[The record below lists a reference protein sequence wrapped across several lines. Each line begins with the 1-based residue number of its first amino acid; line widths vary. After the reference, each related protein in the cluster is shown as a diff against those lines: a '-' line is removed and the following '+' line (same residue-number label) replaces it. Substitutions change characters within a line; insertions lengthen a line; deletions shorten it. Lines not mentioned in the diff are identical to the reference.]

1 MVDYFVSRGSGVIR
15 FLRRVFASFSNH
27 DNVKDAAAL
36 SYYTLF
42 SLFPL
47 MLFLVYV
54 GSQFFPSEES
64 RRVLAEYLQ
73 EFFPYGADNL
83 AKILDQTWKARG
95 SIGLLSGVGLW
106 WGASSIFSIM
116 ETSLSKIWESSP
128 RGFWRRRLLGVFS
141 VLALVITYLASFF
154 IGPMTTAILENS
166 GDGRWLVGYLME
178 LVTLTTV
185 MMLIYRIYPNE
196 HVRWSAAF
204 TGAFSAGILVMVAKF
219 SFRLYTQIV
228 VARSGLLYGSL
239 TWVLTLM
246 LWVYLVGSLILFGAE
261 FAAAFQKRQEILE
274 STHAAAESA
283 VIETLETETRTPTWL
298 DTIWQWLSIKLFKQ
312 S

>member
-1 MVDYFVSRGSGVIR
+1 MLDYLVSRGSGVIR
-15 FLRRVFASFSNH
+15 FLRRVMASFSDH

-47 MLFLVYV
+47 MLFLVYI

-64 RRVLAEYLQ
+64 RRLLAEYLQ

-95 SIGLLSGVGLW
+95 SLGLLSGVGLW
-106 WGASSIFSIM
+106 WGGSSIFSIL
-116 ETSLSKIWESSP
+116 ETSLSRIWDSSP
-128 RGFWRRRLLGVFS
+128 RGFWRRRLLGALS
-141 VLALVITYLASFF
+141 VLALVVTYLASFI
-154 IGPMTTAILENS
+154 IGPMTTAFLENS
-166 GDGRWLVGYLME
+166 GDGRWLIGYLME
-178 LVTLTTV
+178 LITLTTV
-185 MMLIYRIYPNE
+185 MMLVYRIYPNE
-196 HVRWSAAF
+196 HVRWGAAF
-204 TGAFSAGILVMVAKF
+204 SGAFSAGVLVMVAKF
-219 SFRLYTQIV
+219 GFRLYTQIV

-246 LWVYLVGSLILFGAE
+246 LWVYLVGALILFGAE
-261 FAAAFQKRQEILE
+261 FAAAFQKRQEILAAYQ
-274 STHAAAESA
+274 AAAEPTADKGLKNEIEISA
-283 VIETLETETRTPTWL
+283 LVVSLWHWI
-298 DTIWQWLSIKLFKQ
+298 SIKLFRQ

>member
-1 MVDYFVSRGSGVIR
+1 MVDYFVSRGSGVVR
-15 FLRRVFASFSNH
+15 FLRRVFASFSIH

-47 MLFLVYV
+47 MLFLVYI
-54 GSQFFPSEES
+54 GSQFFPSGES
-64 RRVLAEYLQ
+64 RQMLAEYLQ

-83 AKILDQTWKARG
+83 AKILNQTWEARG
-95 SIGLLSGVGLW
+95 SSGLLSGVGLW
-106 WGASSIFSIM
+106 WGASSIFSIL
-116 ETSLSKIWESSP
+116 ETSLSKIWDSSP
-128 RGFWRRRLLGVFS
+128 RGFWRRRLLGAFS
-141 VLALVITYLASFF
+141 VLALVVTYLASFI
-154 IGPMTTAILENS
+154 IGPMTSAILENS
-166 GDGRWLVGYLME
+166 GGGRWLLGYLME

-185 MMLIYRIYPNE
+185 MMLVYRIYPNE
-196 HVRWSAAF
+196 YVRWSAAF

-219 SFRLYTQIV
+219 SFRLYTMLV

-246 LWVYLVGSLILFGAE
+246 LWVYLIGVLILFGAE
-261 FAAAFQKRQEILE
+261 FAAAFQKRLEILE
-274 STHAAAESA
+274 ALQADRETAEQD
-283 VIETLETETRTPTWL
+283 TESSNWFH
-298 DTIWQWLSIKLFKQ
+298 TIWQWLSIRLFKQ

>member
-1 MVDYFVSRGSGVIR
+1 MNYLVSRVGGVIR

-73 EFFPYGADNL
+73 NFFPYGADNL
-83 AKILDQTWKARG
+83 ARILDQTWEARG

-106 WGASSIFSIM
+106 WGASSIFSIL

-128 RGFWRRRLLGVFS
+128 RGFWRRRLLGAFS
-141 VLALVITYLASFF
+141 VLALVVTFLASFF
-154 IGPMTTAILENS
+154 IGPMTSAILENS

-178 LVTLTTV
+178 LVTLTMV

-246 LWVYLVGSLILFGAE
+246 LWVYLVGALILFGAE

-274 STHAAAESA
+274 ANIEAAGAAAAESPDLA
-283 VIETLETETRTPTWL
+283 GRTPTWL
-298 DTIWQWLSIKLFKQ
+298 DTIWQWLSISLFRQ
-312 S
+312 W